1 MAIAELAILLATI
14 AVPVAIIFLTVLA
27 ALFVFSKLKDRND
40 HQA

>member
-1 MAIAELAILLATI
+1 MAIAELAILLAAI
-14 AVPVAIIFLTVLA
+14 AVPVAIIFLA

>member
-1 MAIAELAILLATI
+1 MGLGEIAILLAAI